1 MDVKNHF
8 DFGSP
13 FYQSHNGALMSFAL
27 DGVGFKVAEF
37 TVKVGK
43 VDSPLVNALAKLT
56 GLPPPFYVTIGAT
69 LAFHRQGPHIKIA
82 SLEKAVKRPH
92 TTAEWLF
99 SASHNCVWRP
109 ALSHFG
115 FDISYLISGQLNSL
129 PTAMSLVF
137 TIVLVIFLERVAGG
151 QKAINS
157 VDGF

>member
-1 MDVKNHF
+1 MDVKNYF

-13 FYQSHNGALMSFAL
+13 FDQSHNGDLMSFAL
-27 DGVGFKVAEF
+27 DGVGFKVVEF
-37 TVKVGK
+37 TVRVRK

-82 SLEKAVKRPH
+82 SLKKAVKRPH
-92 TTAEWLF
+92 TTAEWPF

-137 TIVLVIFLERVAGG
+137 TIVLVIFLERVAGAR
-151 QKAINS
+151 KR
-157 VDGF
+157 